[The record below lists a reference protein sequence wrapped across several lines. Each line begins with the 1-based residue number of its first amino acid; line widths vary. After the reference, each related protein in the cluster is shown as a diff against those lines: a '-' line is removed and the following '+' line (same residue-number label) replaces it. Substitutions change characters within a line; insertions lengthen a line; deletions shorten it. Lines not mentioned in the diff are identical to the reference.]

1 MEKQETGYLKGF
13 VPFAVAAA
21 VLSLCGGFTASVP
34 SNVVSAWGVA
44 TINTTWITLAYS
56 LGAAALAPIMGK
68 LGDVIG
74 YRATILLGTGL
85 FGAGELLIALCP
97 TGSMA
102 WMLGSRF
109 IVGVGAAA
117 ISPVIMAYIMTRFPA
132 EKMGTG
138 FSIYMLVSQVMVIF
152 GPTVGGLILGATGN
166 WRVVMYICVAACL
179 VAFAVCFVM
188 VKRVEGAKKT
198 MQGFD
203 WFGALF
209 SLIFFAM
216 VLCIPTFGQSSGW
229 LSRQTLLCAA
239 IALAALI
246 VLVLVEKKQ
255 ANPILNGPFMA
266 RRQFILPVIVLF
278 LTQGLLQA
286 CMTNTI
292 MFCIYTTGS
301 STLSG
306 IATSLMYFGMALGTI
321 FIGPQADKR
330 EPRIVTAAAL
340 VFVVAGAALQL
351 LFSAQTSLLLMC
363 ASLFLIGVGLG
374 GNTTILMKVALSGC
388 SPQLAGSGSGTYN
401 VFRDMAAPFGVAI
414 FVPMFSGRI
423 DTAALYSADATQA
436 QLSEA
441 IQGIVSAMHSTAL
454 VEVVSVVIGIVVCLL
469 IPKVYEDGQ
478 KG

>member
-1 MEKQETGYLKGF
+1 MNQTKETGYMKGF
-13 VPFAVAAA
+13 IPFAIAAA

-44 TINTTWITLAYS
+44 AINTTWITLAYS

-85 FGAGELLIALCP
+85 FGIGELLIALCP
-97 TGSMA
+97 AGNMV

-152 GPTVGGLILGATGN
+152 GPTVGGLVLAGTGN

-179 VAFAVCFVM
+179 LAFAACFVL
-188 VKRVEGAKKT
+188 VKKVDCAQKT
-198 MQGFD
+198 MKGFD

-216 VLCIPTFGQSSGW
+216 VLCIPTFGQSNGW
-229 LSRQTLLCAA
+229 LSSNTLICAGTA
-239 IALAALI
+239 IVALI
-246 VLVLVEKKQ
+246 ILVLIEQKQ
-255 ANPILNGPFMA
+255 SNPILNGRFMA
-266 RRQFILPVIVLF
+266 RKQFILPVIVLF

-330 EPRIVTAAAL
+330 EPRIVTALAL
-340 VFVVAGAALQL
+340 IFVVAGAAAQL
-351 LFSAQTSLLLMC
+351 LFSSQTSLLLMC

-388 SPQLAGSGSGTYN
+388 SPELAGSGSGTYN

-414 FVPMFSGRI
+414 FVPMFSGSI
-423 DTAALYSADATQA
+423 DTATLYSAEATETQV
-436 QLSEA
+436 SEA
-441 IQGIVSAMHSTAL
+441 IRGIVSAMHSTAV
-454 VEVVSVVIGIVVCLL
+454 VEVICVIVGIVVCLML
-469 IPKVYEDGQ
+469 PKVYTRKD
-478 KG
+478 